1 MDNFKL
7 VLVRGLPGSGKTTLA
22 EILNFNE
29 DAIMFS
35 TDDLFMVD
43 GEYKFD
49 ASKLSEYHKTNID
62 NVRQEMQKVK
72 DGHLYSIPCFSCNVI
87 IVHNTFTQ
95 EWEMEPYYEL
105 AKKYGWA
112 VISLIVENRHEGKSI
127 HGVPDNA
134 IEHMRNRFEIKL

>member
-7 VLVRGLPGSGKTTLA
+7 VLVRGLPGSGKTVLA
-22 EILNFNE
+22 NLIGIQNPWLLELNTK
-29 DAIMFS
+29 IFS

-43 GEYKFD
+43 GEYQFD
-49 ASKLSEYHKTNID
+49 ASKLPEYHKANID
-62 NVRQEMQKVK
+62 NVKKEMKN
-72 DGHLYSIPCFSCNVI
+72 FSYNNIV
-87 IVHNTFTQ
+87 VHNTFTQ

>member
-1 MDNFKL
+1 MNEQRL

-22 EILNFNE
+22 EMLDWYE

-49 ASKLSEYHKTNID
+49 AAKLSEYHKA
-62 NVRQEMQKVK
+62 NVNNVK
-72 DGHLYSIPCFSCNVI
+72 EEKEKKWKGHCLSYNVI

-95 EWEMEPYYEL
+95 EWEMQPYYDL
-105 AKKYGWA
+105 ADKYDWA
-112 VISLIVENRHEGKSI
+112 VISLVVENRHEGKSI
-127 HGVPDNA
+127 HGVPDDT
-134 IEHMRNRFEIKL
+134 IEHMRKRFEIKL

>member
-1 MDNFKL
+1 MKDKRL

-22 EILNFNE
+22 EMLQSYQ

-49 ASKLSEYHKTNID
+49 ASKLSEYHKKNI
-62 NVRQEMQKVK
+62 NKVK
-72 DGHLYSIPCFSCNVI
+72 EKMEMVEMMKGGDWDCMLDTI
-87 IVHNTFTQ
+87 IVHNTFTE
-95 EWEMEPYYEL
+95 EWEMKPYYDL
-105 AKKYGWA
+105 AEKYGWA

-127 HGVPDNA
+127 HDVPDVT
-134 IEHMRNRFEIKL
+134 IENMRSRFEIKL